1 METLSSADIQQETVQ
16 PETQNSL
23 REILF
28 ELRGQKSQ
36 INSLKDEVRGQSLAV
51 DEVKKLKTTKEI
63 PRKFSGNRLQFEF
76 NSELEDSVK
85 QILWAIGNV
94 KIDYAKEML
103 AGIADKLH
111 VRNKHI
117 RIADTSEG
125 GWETVRQYQSNPLA
139 SDSDDESRILKADS
153 RAVRKRKQQ
162 KPKTKAKS
170 PAVALGYTDS
180 MALAR
185 RFAGTSSTSQAQSG
199 GGHSFRGYQG
209 FPSNRG
215 QLGPCF
221 GCGEYNHVR
230 RTCPYTRFGGAQ
242 QGQQQTEQ
250 PGKK

>member
-16 PETQNSL
+16 PEIQNSL

-36 INSLKDEVRGQSLAV
+36 INSLKDEVRGQSLA
-51 DEVKKLKTTKEI
+51 
-63 PRKFSGNRLQFEF
+63 
-76 NSELEDSVK
+76 LEDSVK
-85 QILWAIGNV
+85 QILWAIENV

-103 AGIADKLH
+103 ADIADKLH

-185 RFAGTSSTSQAQSG
+185 GFAGTSSTSQSQSG